1 VDHGALLLVE
11 LGAVALGLAILAR
24 LASRLAISP
33 IPLYLIAGLALGEG
47 GIVPLVTSEQ
57 FIEVGA
63 ELGVIFLLLML
74 GLEYSAE
81 ELVDGMRSVAPAG
94 LVDLALNFTPGFVAG
109 LILGWG
115 VVPALFLGG
124 VTYISSTG
132 VIAKLLNDLGWTGN
146 RETPVVLSILVF
158 EDLAMAVLLPI
169 LAALALGGIT
179 VGALLTI
186 ALAITVMVVAI
197 AFAYRQGDRLGD
209 LVLHRSDEVS
219 LLSIFGLTLVVAG
232 LAEGINISAAVGA
245 FLVGISL
252 SGEAV
257 AKADTLLTPLR
268 DLFAAVFFVFFGLS
282 TDPRDIPAV
291 LLVAVLLGLI
301 TAATKV
307 VGGRWAARRSG
318 IGTAGQWRTGL
329 TLIARG
335 EFSIIIAGL
344 ATGVAGAEEL
354 PALAA
359 AYVLVMAIGGPI
371 AAKIADPG
379 RRLRESSSWS
389 GVDLPAGSGTHP
401 LLRILRGG
409 ILQPE
414 EKDRQGPTEKAG
426 DGARR
431 EDGTDSPSKR

>member
-1 VDHGALLLVE
+1 MDHGALLLVE
-11 LGAVALGLAILAR
+11 LGGVALGLAILAR
-24 LASRLAISP
+24 FASRLGISP

-47 GIVPLVTSEQ
+47 GIVPLVTSEE

-81 ELVDGMRSVAPAG
+81 ELVNGMRSVAPSG
-94 LVDLALNFTPGFVAG
+94 LVDLALNFTPGFAAG

-115 VVPALFLGG
+115 VVPAMFLGG

-132 VIAKLLNDLGWTGN
+132 VIAKLLNDFGWTGN

-158 EDLAMAVLLPI
+158 EDLAMAILLPV

-179 VGALLTI
+179 FGALLTI
-186 ALAITVMVVAI
+186 AFAITVMVVAI

-282 TDPRDIPAV
+282 TDPRDIPDV
-291 LLVAVLLGLI
+291 LVVAVLLGLI
-301 TAATKV
+301 TAATKLA
-307 VGGRWAARRSG
+307 GGMWAARRRG

-335 EFSIIIAGL
+335 EFSIIVAGL

-359 AYVLVMAIGGPI
+359 AYVLVMAIGGPL
-371 AAKIADPG
+371 AAKFADPG
-379 RRLRESSSWS
+379 RRTR
-389 GVDLPAGSGTHP
+389 VVGSRPPRTFPGGGDTHP
-401 LLRILRGG
+401 LLRILNGG
-409 ILQPE
+409 ILQSKKPSSTSR
-414 EKDRQGPTEKAG
+414 DRAG
-426 DGARR
+426 DRARGDDESDTR
-431 EDGTDSPSKR
+431 SKR